1 MSSPNWTSTLDI
13 TKLELAPESRN
24 LTTFTTHVGLRRYKR
39 LIFGIS
45 CAAIKFQAII
55 RDCIEGLEGARNIS
69 DDIIVFAKTQE
80 EHDRRLKNVLQRLRE
95 KNITLNKSKCEFNK
109 NSVEFFGYC
118 FSAEGVSADPK
129 QVDAIK
135 SATAPQN
142 AGELCSLLGLANYV
156 SRFIPDLTTIV
167 APLRTLTHQNTT
179 WQWGKKEQSAFK
191 ELKEK
196 LSSEVMAYF
205 NPAKSTKILV
215 DASPVRLG
223 AVLTQEGKIISYASK
238 GLSDVEKR

>member
-1 MSSPNWTSTLDI
+1 M
-13 TKLELAPESRN
+13 ELAPESRN

-129 QVDAIK
+129 KIDAIK
-135 SATAPQN
+135 SAN
-142 AGELCSLLGLANYV
+142 
-156 SRFIPDLTTIV
+156 
-167 APLRTLTHQNTT
+167 RTLVYSVVFSDWPIMYFVKYRTSQPLWLHYALLPTKTQHGSGARRSNLHL
-179 WQWGKKEQSAFK
+179 KNSRRKSAVK
-191 ELKEK
+191 
-196 LSSEVMAYF
+196 
-205 NPAKSTKILV
+205 
-215 DASPVRLG
+215 
-223 AVLTQEGKIISYASK
+223 
-238 GLSDVEKR
+238 